1 MKMKIL
7 IVGDPHGNL
16 SKLRK
21 IPKKG
26 IDLILLTGDLGSAD
40 LARKIFFENV
50 ERKKKGLEELKE
62 DAKYAKNIYMGI
74 HDSTMN
80 VLKYLSRFAPVYTIE
95 GNVAIFT
102 DFEAKKDSKK
112 WKTKFPSTIKE
123 IKKLENVHLVKNRL
137 RILNKIRIGF
147 LEWFTDTCWI
157 KEFKPADYRKR
168 MKKAKKETD
177 KARRV
182 LKRFKGLNILICHQP
197 PYGFLDKVG
206 KMAPRHWRGKHAGSK
221 VILDYIRRTQP
232 QYVFCGHIHEGKGK
246 RKIGKTEIHN
256 LGVGRYKV
264 IEIQNP

>member
-1 MKMKIL
+1 MRIL
-7 IVGDPHGNL
+7 AIGDPHGDL
-16 SKLRK
+16 SKLRR

-26 IDLILLTGDLGSAD
+26 IDLILLTGDLGRAD

-62 DAKYAKNIYMGI
+62 DAKYAKNNYMEV

-102 DFEAKKDSKK
+102 DAEAKKDSKK

-123 IKKLENVHLVKNRL
+123 IKKLRNVHLVKNKL
-137 RILNKIRIGF
+137 RVLDDVRIGF
-147 LEWFTDTCWI
+147 LEWFTDTCWV

-182 LKRFKGLNILICHQP
+182 LKRFKGLDILICHQP
-197 PYGFLDKVG
+197 PYGYLDKV
-206 KMAPRHWRGKHAGSK
+206 KNLAAPKHWQGNNAGSK
-221 VILDYIRRTQP
+221 TILDYVKKKHP
-232 QYVFCGHIHEGKGK
+232 PYVFSAHIHEGEGM
-246 RKIGKTEIHN
+246 RKIGKTEVYN
-256 LGVGRYKV
+256 LGISGYKV

>member
-1 MKMKIL
+1 MKIL
-7 IVGDPHGNL
+7 IIGDPHGDVSTL
-16 SKLRK
+16 KK

-26 IDLILLTGDLGSAD
+26 IDLILVTGDIGKAD

-62 DAKYAKNIYMGI
+62 DAKYAKNIYMEI

-112 WKTKFPSTIKE
+112 WRTKFPSTIKE
-123 IKKLENVHLVKNRL
+123 IKKLGNVHLVKNKL
-137 RILNKIRIGF
+137 RVLDDVRIGF
-147 LEWFTDTCWI
+147 LEWFTDICWV

-182 LKRFKGLNILICHQP
+182 LKRFKDLDIFICHQP
-197 PYGFLDKVG
+197 PYGYLDKV
-206 KMAPRHWRGKHAGSK
+206 KNPAAPRHWKGKHAGSK
-221 VILDYIRRTQP
+221 VILDYVKKRQP
-232 QYVFCGHIHEGKGK
+232 PYVFSAHIHEGKGM
-246 RKIGKTEIHN
+246 RKIGKTEVYN
-256 LGVGRYKV
+256 LGVVGHK
-264 IEIQNP
+264 ILKIKK

>member
-1 MKMKIL
+1 MKIL
-7 IVGDPHGNL
+7 IIGDPHGDV
-16 SKLRK
+16 SKLKK

-40 LARKIFFENV
+40 LARKIFFENI

-62 DAKYAKNIYMGI
+62 DAKYAKNIHMEI

-123 IKKLENVHLVKNRL
+123 IKKLGNVHLVKNKL
-137 RILNKIRIGF
+137 RVLDDVRIGF
-147 LEWFTDTCWI
+147 LEWFTDIYWV

-168 MKKAKKETD
+168 MRKAKKETD

-182 LKRFKGLNILICHQP
+182 LKSFKDLDILVCHQP
-197 PYGFLDKVG
+197 PYGYLDKV
-206 KMAPRHWRGKHAGSK
+206 KNPAAPKHWQGNRAGSK
-221 VILDYIRRTQP
+221 VILDYVKKRQP
-232 QYVFCGHIHEGKGK
+232 TYVFSAHIHERKGK
-246 RKIGKTEIHN
+246 TKIGKSEVYN
-256 LGVGRYKV
+256 LGVAGHKILKV
-264 IEIQNP
+264 KK

>member
-1 MKMKIL
+1 MKIL
-7 IVGDPHGNL
+7 IIGDPHGDV
-16 SKLRK
+16 SKLKK

-26 IDLILLTGDLGSAD
+26 SDLILVTGDLGSAD

-62 DAKYAKNIYMGI
+62 DAKYAKNIYMEI

-80 VLKYLSRFAPVYTIE
+80 VLKYLSRFAPIYTIE

-123 IKKLENVHLVKNRL
+123 IKKLGNVHLVKNRS
-137 RILNKIRIGF
+137 RVLNGIKIGF
-147 LEWFTDTCWI
+147 LEYFVDTNWI
-157 KEFKPADYRKR
+157 RDFKPADYRKR

-197 PYGFLDKVG
+197 PYGYLDKV
-206 KMAPRHWRGKHAGSK
+206 KNPAAPKHWQGNRSGSK
-221 VILDYIRRTQP
+221 VILDYIKKKQP
-232 QYVFCGHIHEGKGK
+232 KYVFCGHIHEGKGM
-246 RKIGKTEIHN
+246 RKIGKTEIYN
-256 LGVGRYKV
+256 LGVAGHKIIKV
-264 IEIQNP
+264 KK

>member
-1 MKMKIL
+1 MKIL
-7 IVGDPHGNL
+7 AIGDPHGDL
-16 SKLRK
+16 PKLKR
-21 IPKKG
+21 IPLKG
-26 IDLILLTGDLGSAD
+26 SDLILLTGDIGKAD

-50 ERKKKGLEELKE
+50 EREKKGLEELKE
-62 DAKYAKNIYMGI
+62 DAKYAKNIYMEI
-74 HDSTMN
+74 HNSTMDI
-80 VLKYLSRFAPVYTIE
+80 LKYLSKFAPVYTIE

-123 IKKLENVHLVKNRL
+123 IKKLGNVHLVKNRL
-137 RILNKIRIGF
+137 RILKGLRIGF

-197 PYGFLDKVG
+197 PYGILDKTTW
-206 KMAPRHWRGKHAGSK
+206 KEAPKHYQGKHAGSK
-221 VILDYIRRTQP
+221 VILDFVKKNQP
-232 QYVFCGHIHEGKGK
+232 KYVFCGHIHEGKGM
-246 RKIGKTEIHN
+246 RKIEKTKVHN
-256 LGVGRYKV
+256 LGVGGYKV

>member
-1 MKMKIL
+1 MKIL
-7 IVGDPHGNL
+7 IIGDPHGDL
-16 SKLRK
+16 SKLRR

-26 IDLILLTGDLGSAD
+26 IDLILLTGDLGRAD

-62 DAKYAKNIYMGI
+62 DAKYTKNNYMEIHNSTLGI
-74 HDSTMN
+74 
-80 VLKYLSRFAPVYTIE
+80 LKYLSRFAPVYTIE

-102 DFEAKKDSKK
+102 DFEAKKNSKK
-112 WKTKFPSTIKE
+112 WGTKFPSTIKE
-123 IKKLENVHLVKNRL
+123 IKKLGNVHLVKNRL

-182 LKRFKGLNILICHQP
+182 LKRFKGLDILICHQP
-197 PYGFLDKVG
+197 PYGYLDKV
-206 KMAPRHWRGKHAGSK
+206 KNPAAPKHWQGNRAGSK
-221 VILDYIRRTQP
+221 VILDYVKKRQP
-232 QYVFCGHIHEGKGK
+232 PYVFSAHIHEGKGK
-246 RKIGKTEIHN
+246 TKIGKTEVYN
-256 LGVGRYKV
+256 LGVAGHKILKV
-264 IEIQNP
+264 KK